1 MVRRFAFAVPGDLAT
16 PTGGYGYD
24 RRMMAELGDLG
35 WQIEL
40 IVFAVLGKQ
49 IVGGIMQGAVKG

>member
-1 MVRRFAFAVPGDLAT
+1 VVGRFAFAVPGDLAT

-35 WQIEL
+35 W
-40 IVFAVLGKQ
+40 GHSSMG
-49 IVGGIMQGAVKG
+49 IVGL